1 MTQNAP
7 PPAAP
12 PPAAAPSRSQP
23 SAAAPPTGGDDWR
36 YWVGTAAAVFLGAL
50 YLVAAWAKAIAP
62 DAFVEQIRFEGLD
75 FLLPA
80 AVVAGLAFALEGAL
94 GVALLLALRRLWV
107 LVPTVLL
114 TVFFLALNLRS
125 WWLASRG
132 LREDALGCGCFGNL
146 VERTPQ
152 QALLQDALLLG
163 VPTLL
168 VFLGRPRGGR
178 RFPPLRTALVVLAA
192 AAVPLFAWMAPSLP
206 LDDLATRLHPGVEL
220 SALCAG
226 SGDDRVCL
234 DLLVPE
240 LAAGDHLVVMAR
252 LDDAAFTSAVD
263 RLNAYAANA
272 RGGGAAP
279 LWVLAPGTAEEHR
292 AFFWTWAPVF
302 QVREVPE
309 EVLKPLYRTL
319 PRSFRVE
326 DGVVT
331 DTWSGLP
338 DLPPAPEPES

>member
-1 MTQNAP
+1 MTPNAP
-7 PPAAP
+7 LREPVRAAPAAP
-12 PPAAAPSRSQP
+12 AAA
-23 SAAAPPTGGDDWR
+23 SADDWR
-36 YWVGTAAAVFLGAL
+36 AWVGTAAAVFLGAL

-62 DAFVEQIRFEGLD
+62 AAFVEQIHFEGLD

-94 GVALLLALRRLWV
+94 GVALLVALRRLWV

-114 TVFFLALNLRS
+114 TLFFLALNLRS
-125 WWLASRG
+125 WWLASQG
-132 LREDALGCGCFGNL
+132 LREDGPGCGCFGNL

-192 AAVPLFAWMAPSLP
+192 VAVPLFAWLAPRLP
-206 LDDLATRLHPGVEL
+206 LDDLATRLHPGAEL

-226 SGDDRVCL
+226 AGDARVCL

-240 LAAGDHLVVMAR
+240 LASGDHLVVLTR
-252 LDDAAFTSAVD
+252 LDDETFTGAVE
-263 RLNAYAANA
+263 RLNGYAMAA
-272 RGGGAAP
+272 QDGEGAP
-279 LWVLAPGTAEEHR
+279 LWVLAPGSAEEQR
-292 AFFWTWAPVF
+292 AFFWTYAPVF

-309 EVLKPLYRTL
+309 EVLKPLYRRL
-319 PRSFRVE
+319 PRSFRVA
-326 DGVVT
+326 DGRVT
-331 DTWSGLP
+331 ATWSGLP
-338 DLPPAPEPES
+338 ELGAAAP